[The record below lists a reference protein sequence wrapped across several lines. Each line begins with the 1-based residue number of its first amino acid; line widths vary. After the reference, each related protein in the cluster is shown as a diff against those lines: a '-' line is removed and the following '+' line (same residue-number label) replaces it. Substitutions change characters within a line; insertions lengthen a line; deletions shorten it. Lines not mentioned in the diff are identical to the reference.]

1 MRIAIYGIYQSAMSQ
16 KIHLGAVY
24 KKLLDI
30 AVDNHSQLFFREKR
44 FFYDRF
50 KNI

>member
-1 MRIAIYGIYQSAMSQ
+1 MRIAIYGIYQSAMGQ

-44 FFYDRF
+44 LFHDRF

>member
-1 MRIAIYGIYQSAMSQ
+1 MRITVYSIYQSAMGQ

-30 AVDNHSQLFFREKR
+30 AVNNHSQLFFREKR